1 MRKRKVHQAD
11 GGLQALRGGRAEGRG
26 DGAEGR
32 GFVRVSFLFLGELSY
47 EVAERLVD
55 FKHYNVAEQKHD
67 ENLEDSLHINAM
79 AGSVAQMRKDELTG
93 NDIDIMLVL

>member
-1 MRKRKVHQAD
+1 M
-11 GGLQALRGGRAEGRG
+11 
-26 DGAEGR
+26 
-32 GFVRVSFLFLGELSY
+32 SFLFLGELSY

-55 FKHYNVAEQKHD
+55 FKHYKVAELKHD